1 MITQKFGGCTAH
13 RPVVA
18 LGATA
23 SHRSG
28 RNGVKELHFLQI
40 EYRISVAQVAQTSV
54 REYV

>member
-1 MITQKFGGCTAH
+1 MITQKFGGCTAL

-28 RNGVKELHFLQI
+28 WNGAQEMHLLHF
-40 EYRISVAQVAQTSV
+40 EHRISVEQVAQTIME
-54 REYV
+54 EYL